1 MFQSNVHLSILVE
14 AKLCRHPGFDGCV
27 LEPLHHH
34 ELLQLQEVLF
44 VGGILHLPLIVDVS
58 QK

>member
-1 MFQSNVHLSILVE
+1 MAYGAKYMILSSKIVIT
-14 AKLCRHPGFDGCV
+14 PDYCV